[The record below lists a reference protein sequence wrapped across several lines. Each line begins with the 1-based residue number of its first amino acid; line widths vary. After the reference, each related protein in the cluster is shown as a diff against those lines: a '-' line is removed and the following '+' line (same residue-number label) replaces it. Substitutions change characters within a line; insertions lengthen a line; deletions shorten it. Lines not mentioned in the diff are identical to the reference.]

1 MGVRAD
7 ATSDSCSLVECHT
20 YVRPDLAALQAQS
33 MLVPYL
39 RQKTN
44 MPCMN
49 IPAGKSQS
57 ACRVEDAHARTRSR
71 TETPESGG
79 KVCCEAALHSKDD
92 RARRT
97 LHFLRTL
104 AQGTRRRTNYSPA
117 AALTALVSGNSRHAL
132 VIQYEEAQRE
142 RHDSGAE
149 TGKITQPRTLKAM
162 QQQQDCFT

>member
-1 MGVRAD
+1 MSVRAD

-20 YVRPDLAALQAQS
+20 CVRPDLAALQAQS

-44 MPCMN
+44 TPCMN
-49 IPAGKSQS
+49 KPAGKSQS

-71 TETPESGG
+71 TETPGIGG
-79 KVCCEAALHSKDD
+79 KVCCKAALHSKGD

-97 LHFLRTL
+97 LHILRTL
-104 AQGTRRRTNYSPA
+104 LKVPEDGGTTRPL
-117 AALTALVSGNSRHAL
+117 AALTALVSGNSRHVL
-132 VIQYEEAQRE
+132 VMQYEETQRE

-149 TGKITQPRTLKAM
+149 TGKITQPRMLQAV
-162 QQQQDCFT
+162 QQQDCFT